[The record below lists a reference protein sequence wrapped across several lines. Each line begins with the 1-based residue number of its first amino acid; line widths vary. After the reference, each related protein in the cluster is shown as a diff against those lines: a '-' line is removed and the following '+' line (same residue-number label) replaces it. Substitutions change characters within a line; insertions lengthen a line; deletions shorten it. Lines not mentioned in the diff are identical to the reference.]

1 MINILYR
8 IKCFLGKYYG
18 VDKINDI
25 DPYLENFIVRYY
37 GLFPVK
43 KSGIRNRSAKRE
55 LIISLTTIPARI
67 DKVWITIESLL
78 RQTYKPDK
86 IILWLAEEE
95 FANVKLSEKLKRQT
109 KRGVEIRYCDNL
121 KSYKKFYC
129 TMKENPDAYVIT
141 TDDDVIYSEKM
152 VRALLKAYK
161 NNPGNVICH
170 RSHLIRKRGL
180 GCAPYDRWIK
190 YECRGKIKGS
200 AAYGN
205 FFTGCGGVLFPVFLL
220 DKKVLEKDV
229 FMKLAPTAD
238 DVWLNFVCWIS
249 HLKIKNTEG
258 ILGNLI
264 YISDFSGNGLA
275 MQNVIRKRN
284 DPQIKAVL
292 EYLKIDIGDYI

>member
-1 MINILYR
+1 M
-8 IKCFLGKYYG
+8 
-18 VDKINDI
+18 DKINDI

-37 GLFPVK
+37 EHFPK
-43 KSGIRNRSAKRE
+43 KGSGIRNRNAKRK
-55 LIISLTTIPARI
+55 LIISLTTIPNRI

-95 FANVKLSEKLKRQT
+95 FVNIKLPEKLRNQM

-121 KSYKKFYC
+121 KSYKKFYY

-141 TDDDVIYSEKM
+141 ADDDIIYSESM
-152 VRALLKAYK
+152 VKSLVKTYK
-161 NNPGNVICH
+161 NNPGNIVCH
-170 RSHLIRKRGL
+170 RSHLIKKLGL

-190 YECRGKIKGS
+190 YESRGKIKCN

-205 FFTGCGGVLFPVFLL
+205 FFTGCGGVLFPAFLL

-229 FMKLAPTAD
+229 FMKLTPTAD
-238 DVWLNFVCWIS
+238 DVWLNFICWIS

-264 YISDFSGNGLA
+264 YISEFSGNGLA
-275 MQNVIRKRN
+275 LQNVIRKGN
-284 DPQIKAVL
+284 DRQIKAVL
-292 EYLKIDIGDYI
+292 EYLKIDIDDYI